1 VTREGCLGVIV
12 GLLLLGC
19 LAVIALP
26 IAIVAGAAAGAVAG
40 VVFYLMAIQEVL
52 VSRPAAAGEP
62 PSGGPGQP
70 AYRQYFMG
78 QANADARA
86 VISRTYT
93 RSAELGIRLSERIG
107 GGYFTRVLV
116 VMPIG
121 VVLYA
126 SLVFGAAAAG
136 VTAGV
141 ALVAHVVVVG
151 ALQAIVW
158 AAVGGL
164 RLAATAVRQLR
175 GITITCPTCHH
186 RVPHPV
192 HLCPGCGARHTD
204 LRPGRYGM
212 LLRVCA
218 CGTRI
223 PTLLVLGGDRLRGL
237 CPYCGHPLAD
247 RSGSSA
253 EVVLPF
259 LGAPAAGKTT
269 LMMALLVAVEQL
281 TAGGG
286 RVELASTDTAGRL
299 DEMRRAAGLGL
310 RFEPTRTE
318 LPRAY
323 SLYATPPRGPR
334 RLVHVFDIAGE
345 RLNRPDQ
352 AVEHRFLGLARSFV
366 FVLDP
371 MSVEAFWTELT
382 DSDRER
388 LKDVRARQPP
398 QDLFAEVTQQIQA
411 LGADTSR
418 ARAAVAV
425 SKHDLVRDL
434 PPLAGVRPDSG
445 AVEGWLIGRLGLG
458 NLVRTMRHEF
468 REVHFFFT
476 AALVNDRMAADPSVV
491 DLTRW
496 LLTREGF
503 ALNGHGP

>member
-1 VTREGCLGVIV
+1 VIV
-12 GLLLLGC
+12 GVLLVGF
-19 LAVIALP
+19 LAVVALP
-26 IAIVAGAAAGAVAG
+26 LALVAGAVAG
-40 VVFYLMAIQEVL
+40 VVFYLMAIHEAL
-52 VSRPAAAGEP
+52 LGRPAAVGDP
-62 PSGGPGQP
+62 PPGGPGQP

-78 QANADARA
+78 QASADTRA
-86 VISRTYT
+86 VVSRTSF
-93 RSAELGIRLSERIG
+93 RSAELGIRLREQIRL
-107 GGYFTRVLV
+107 GYFTRGCV

-121 VVLYA
+121 AVLYA
-126 SLVFGAAAAG
+126 ALVLGAVAAG

-141 ALVAHVVVVG
+141 ALVAHVVAVGTLQAIAWATVG
-151 ALQAIVW
+151 AL
-158 AAVGGL
+158 
-164 RLAATAVRQLR
+164 RLADTVMRQLR
-175 GITITCPTCHH
+175 GITVTCPTCHH
-186 RVPHPV
+186 RLPSPV

-212 LLRVCA
+212 LRRVCA
-218 CGTRI
+218 CGTRV
-223 PTLLVLGGDRLRGL
+223 PTLLLLGSDRLRSL
-237 CPYCGHPLAD
+237 CPYCDRPLAD

-286 RVELASTDTAGRL
+286 RVELASADTASRL

-310 RFEPTRTE
+310 RVEPTRTE

-323 SLYATPPRGPR
+323 SLYATPPHGGR
-334 RLVHVFDIAGE
+334 RLVHLFDMAGE

-388 LKDVRARQPP
+388 LKDIRARQPP

-434 PPLAGVRPDSG
+434 PPLAGVQPESG
-445 AVEGWLIGRLGLG
+445 AVEDWLTGRLGLG

-476 AALVNDRMAADPSVV
+476 AAVVDERSAVDPSVV
-491 DLTRW
+491 ALTRW
-496 LLTREGF
+496 LFAQEGL
-503 ALNGHGP
+503 ALNGRGP

>member
-1 VTREGCLGVIV
+1 LGVIASV
-12 GLLLLGC
+12 LLLIF
-19 LAVIALP
+19 LAAIALP
-26 IAIVAGAAAGAVAG
+26 LAIVAGAVAG
-40 VVFYLMAIQEVL
+40 VLSYLVAIHEAL
-52 VSRPAAAGEP
+52 VGRPAAAGDRR
-62 PSGGPGQP
+62 SGGAGQP
-70 AYRQYFMG
+70 AYRLYFMG
-78 QANADARA
+78 QAYADTRA
-86 VISRTYT
+86 VISGTYT
-93 RSAELGIRLSERIG
+93 RSAELGIGLGNQVRS
-107 GGYFTRVLV
+107 GYSV

-121 VVLYA
+121 VVFYPALVLGAVAA
-126 SLVFGAAAAG
+126 SA
-136 VTAGV
+136 TAGV

-151 ALQAIVW
+151 ALHATVW
-158 AAVGGL
+158 GAVGAL
-164 RLAATAVRQLR
+164 RLADTVMRQLR

-186 RVPHPV
+186 RVPNPV
-192 HLCPGCGARHTD
+192 HLCPACGAHHTD

-212 LLRVCA
+212 LRRVCA
-218 CGTRI
+218 CGARV
-223 PTLLVLGGDRLRGL
+223 PTLLLLGSDRLRSL
-237 CPYCGHPLAD
+237 CPYCGRPLAD

-259 LGAPAAGKTT
+259 LGPPMAGKTT

-281 TAGGG
+281 TGGRG
-286 RVELASTDTAGRL
+286 RVEPASADTASRL

-310 RFEPTRTE
+310 RLEPTRTE
-318 LPRAY
+318 LPTAY
-323 SLYATPPRGPR
+323 SLYATPSRGPR
-334 RLVHVFDIAGE
+334 RLVHLFDIAGE

-388 LKDVRARQPP
+388 LKDLRAPQPP

-411 LGADTSR
+411 LGTDTSR

-434 PPLAGVRPDSG
+434 RPLAGVQPESG
-445 AVEGWLIGRLGLG
+445 AVEDWLTGRLGLG

-476 AALVNDRMAADPSVV
+476 AAVVYEGSAADPSVV
-491 DLTRW
+491 DLTHW

-503 ALNGHGP
+503 ALNGRGPP

>member
-1 VTREGCLGVIV
+1 
-12 GLLLLGC
+12 
-19 LAVIALP
+19 
-26 IAIVAGAAAGAVAG
+26 
-40 VVFYLMAIQEVL
+40 
-52 VSRPAAAGEP
+52 
-62 PSGGPGQP
+62 
-70 AYRQYFMG
+70 
-78 QANADARA
+78 
-86 VISRTYT
+86 
-93 RSAELGIRLSERIG
+93 
-107 GGYFTRVLV
+107 
-116 VMPIG
+116 
-121 VVLYA
+121 
-126 SLVFGAAAAG
+126 
-136 VTAGV
+136 V
-141 ALVAHVVVVG
+141 ALVAHMAVVG
-151 ALQAIVW
+151 VLHAIVW
-158 AAVGGL
+158 AAVGAF
-164 RLAATAVRQLR
+164 RLADTVMRQLR

-192 HLCPGCGARHTD
+192 HLCPGCGAHHTD

-212 LLRVCA
+212 LRRVCA
-218 CGTRI
+218 CGARL
-223 PTLLVLGGDRLRGL
+223 PTLLLLGSDRLRSL

-259 LGAPAAGKTT
+259 LGPPMAGKTT

-281 TAGGG
+281 TGGRG
-286 RVELASTDTAGRL
+286 RVELASADTASRL

-310 RFEPTRTE
+310 RLEPTRTE
-318 LPRAY
+318 LPTAY
-323 SLYATPPRGPR
+323 SLYANPPRGPR
-334 RLVHVFDIAGE
+334 RLLHVFDIAGE

-388 LKDVRARQPP
+388 LKDLRAQQPP
-398 QDLFAEVTQQIQA
+398 QDLFAEMTQQIQA
-411 LGADTSR
+411 LGTDTSR

-434 PPLAGVRPDSG
+434 PPLAGVQPESG
-445 AVEGWLIGRLGLG
+445 AVEGWLTGRLGLG

-476 AALVNDRMAADPSVV
+476 AAVVYEGSAADPSVV

-496 LLTREGF
+496 LLTGEGF
-503 ALNGHGP
+503 TLNGRGPP